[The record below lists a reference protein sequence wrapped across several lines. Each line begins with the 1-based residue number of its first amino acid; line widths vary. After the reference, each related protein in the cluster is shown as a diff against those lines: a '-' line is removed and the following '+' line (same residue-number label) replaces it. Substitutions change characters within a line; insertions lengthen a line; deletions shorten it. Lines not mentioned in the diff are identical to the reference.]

1 MRSIPRQAADLLRRM
16 LRTFPAVL
24 VLGPRQCGKT
34 TLVKETLPQFD
45 HFDLEKPQ
53 DLGLIAADPSGFF
66 DLHPKQIVID
76 EAQRLPGLFSVLR
89 PVLDSRPARGR
100 IVLTGSAS
108 PDLVRGVS
116 ESLAGRVGVVHL
128 TPFLEEEVAGTSYS
142 KLREFYGGFAPLL
155 TLRSNDRKR
164 LWLES
169 YIQLFLERDLP
180 ALGLRLPAARMRLLW
195 TMLTHVHGNLL
206 NMSDLSRSLG
216 ISVPTV
222 QANLDVLEQ
231 TFMIRRLPPFFANI
245 QKRLTKSPKIYIRDT
260 GLLHYLAGLQNEAA
274 LETWDR
280 RGASF
285 EGLVIEELISRAQID
300 DPGARAY
307 FWGTHGGGETDLLLV
322 SRGVMTPI
330 EIKRSRSVD
339 ARELSPLRRCMADLG
354 LKRGVVIYRG
364 RRRVRLTADVD
375 AIPWDEIRTGGA
387 P

>member
-1 MRSIPRQAADLLRRM
+1 MMATPRRAEDLLKRM

-34 TLVKETLPQFD
+34 TMVKRALPEFD
-45 HFDLEKPQ
+45 HFDLEKPE
-53 DLGLIAADPSGFF
+53 DLGRIAADPARFF
-66 DLHPKQIVID
+66 DLHPRRIAID

-89 PVLDSRPARGR
+89 PVLDSRSAKGR

-108 PDLVRGVS
+108 PELVRGVS
-116 ESLAGRVGVVHL
+116 ESLAGRVGVVQL
-128 TPFLEEEVAGTSYS
+128 TPFLEQEVTGTRYS
-142 KLREFYGGFAPLL
+142 KHREFYGGFPPLV
-155 TLRSNDRKR
+155 TLGSNDKRR

-195 TMLTHVHGNLL
+195 TMLTHVHGNIL

-222 QANLDVLEQ
+222 QANLDVLEH

-245 QKRLTKSPKIYIRDT
+245 QKRLTKSPKVYIRDT
-260 GLLHYLAGLQNEAA
+260 GLLHYLAGLPDEPA

-285 EGLVIEELISRAQID
+285 EGLVIEELIGRAQID
-300 DPGARAY
+300 DPGTRAY
-307 FWGTHGGGETDLLLV
+307 FWSTHGGGETDLLLV
-322 SRGVMTPI
+322 ARGVTTPI
-330 EIKRSRSVD
+330 EIKRSQSLDV
-339 ARELSPLRRCMADLG
+339 RELKPLRQCMADLG

-364 RRRVRLTADVD
+364 KKRMRLTADVD
-375 AIPWDEIRTGGA
+375 AVPWDEVRSGGDL
-387 P
+387 

>member
-1 MRSIPRQAADLLRRM
+1 MRGTSRRAADLLKRM

-24 VLGPRQCGKT
+24 ILGPRQCGKT
-34 TLVKETLPQFD
+34 TLVRQALPGFE
-45 HFDLEKPQ
+45 HFDLERPE
-53 DLGLIAADPSGFF
+53 DLGRIAADPSGFF
-66 DLHPKQIVID
+66 ELHPEKLVID
-76 EAQRLPGLFSVLR
+76 EAQRLPELFSILR
-89 PVLDSRPARGR
+89 PVLDARKTKGR

-116 ESLAGRVGVVHL
+116 ESLAGRVGVVQL
-128 TPFLEEEVAGTSYS
+128 TPFLEQEIAGTSYA
-142 KLREFYGGFAPLL
+142 KLREFYGGFPPLI
-155 TLRSNDRKR
+155 TLRSNDQRR
-164 LWLES
+164 LWFES

-180 ALGLRLPAARMRLLW
+180 AMGLRLPAARMRLLW
-195 TMLTHVHGNLL
+195 TMLTHVHGNIL

-222 QANLDVLEQ
+222 QANLDVLEH

-245 QKRLTKSPKIYIRDT
+245 QKRLTKSPKVYIRDT
-260 GLLHYLAGLQNEAA
+260 GLLHYLAGLQNPAA

-285 EGLVIEELISRAQID
+285 EGLVIEELISRAQVE

-307 FWGTHGGGETDLLLV
+307 FWGTHGGGETDLLLE
-322 SRGVMTPI
+322 SRGAITPI

-339 ARELSPLRRCMADLG
+339 VRELNPLRRCMADLQ

-364 RRRVRLTADVD
+364 TKRVRLTADVD
-375 AIPWDEIRTGGA
+375 AVPWEEVRAGA
-387 P
+387 EV